1 MTTSFDN
8 DSDKR
13 EPENNNSDTVKKE
26 RIDLEQ
32 QEQEQWH
39 LQSEQQLTLGQTS
52 FKGLKAQNEDA
63 IGIRIPTG
71 IIQSHKG
78 SVAIIADGVS
88 AAEAGKEASETC
100 VRNFLSDYYSTPDT
114 WSVKQ
119 STTKVLTALNRWLYS
134 QGQRF
139 SDAQKGYISTLS
151 CIIFKSNT
159 AHIFHVGD
167 SRIYRL
173 RDGDLEQLTR
183 DHTTAVS
190 ATQSY
195 LSRAMGLDVKLDVDY
210 RSTDL
215 EQGDLYFLST
225 DGIHDFISDQQ
236 LRAHLKPLKSLKTDN
251 FEENCQQLVEL
262 ALQQKSNDN
271 VSCQIIRID
280 QLPCQ
285 SLNDVHQKLTD
296 LPFPPDLDISMSI
309 DGLRIEKVLHS
320 SNRSQLYKVVDI
332 ESGEAFCMKTP
343 SVNYN
348 DDAAYIE
355 RFILEGWIGH
365 RINNPHV
372 LKIAGFN
379 RPKKYLYYLTEY
391 IDGST
396 LEQWSKENPEP
407 PVQDVIVIIQQVLK
421 GLRAFHRRETIHQDL
436 KPGNIMLDRYGEAK
450 IIDFGSCHV
459 KAIAE
464 IATPLERDGILG
476 TATYAAPEAVLEGQ
490 SLQQSDIFSV
500 AVILFEML
508 TNKLPFSGKLEECRS
523 KSAYLKTRYTPSYEL
538 NPLVPVWLD
547 GAIKKAL
554 RFEHNQRHGDVSE
567 LLYEIEHPNP
577 KYKNTDST
585 SLLDEHPSLPWQ
597 VLSGVLFIGFCVSVY
612 FNLNP

>member
-1 MTTSFDN
+1 MT
-8 DSDKR
+8 
-13 EPENNNSDTVKKE
+13 NSS
-26 RIDLEQ
+26 Q
-32 QEQEQWH
+32 SEQWH
-39 LQSEQQLTLGQTS
+39 LPSDQQFTLGQTS
-52 FKGLKAQNEDA
+52 HKGAKAQNEDA
-63 IGIRIPTG
+63 IGIRIPQG

-167 SRIYRL
+167 SRVYRL
-173 RDGDLEQLTR
+173 RDGALEQLTR
-183 DHTTAVS
+183 DHATAVS
-190 ATQSY
+190 PTQSY
-195 LSRAMGLDVKLDVDY
+195 LVRAMGLDVKLDVDY
-210 RSTDL
+210 RSVDI
-215 EQGDLYFLST
+215 EQGDLFFLST

-236 LRAHLKPLKSLKTDN
+236 LRNHLKPLTELQTEN
-251 FEENCQQLVEL
+251 FEENCRQLVDL
-262 ALQQKSNDN
+262 ALTQKSNDN
-271 VSCQIIRID
+271 LSCQIIRID
-280 QLPCQ
+280 KLPSQ
-285 SLNDVHQKLTD
+285 DLNDVHQRLTD
-296 LPFPPDLDISMSI
+296 LPFPPELAIGMSI
-309 DGLRIEKVLHS
+309 DGLRIEKELHN

-332 ESGEAFCMKTP
+332 ETGEAFCMKTP

-355 RFILEGWIGH
+355 RFILESWIGN

-372 LKIAGFN
+372 LKVAGFN
-379 RPKKYLYYLTEY
+379 RPKNYLYYLTEY
-391 IDGST
+391 IEGIT
-396 LEQWSKENPEP
+396 LEKWIKENPNP
-407 PVQDVIVIIQQVLK
+407 PIQSVIVIIQQVLK

-436 KPGNIMLDRYGEAK
+436 KPGNIMLDKNGEAK

-476 TATYAAPEAVLEGQ
+476 TATYAAPEAVLKGQ

-508 TNKLPFSGKLEECRS
+508 TNKLPFAGKLEECRS
-523 KSAYLKTRYTPSYEL
+523 KSAYLKTRYTPSYEI

-547 GAIKKAL
+547 GTIKKAL
-554 RFEHNQRHGDVSE
+554 RFEAGNRHGDVSE
-567 LLYEIEHPNP
+567 FLYEIEHPNP
-577 KYKNTDST
+577 KYKKTYNVA
-585 SLLDEHPSLPWQ
+585 LLRSNPSLPWQ
-597 VLSGVLFIGFCVSVY
+597 LLSGGLFIALCVSLY
-612 FNLNP
+612 FNPRFFG

>member
-1 MTTSFDN
+1 MHGILMTTSFDN

-13 EPENNNSDTVKKE
+13 EPENNNSDTVEKE

-215 EQGDLYFLST
+215 EREIG
-225 DGIHDFISDQQ
+225 
-236 LRAHLKPLKSLKTDN
+236 RAH
-251 FEENCQQLVEL
+251 V
-262 ALQQKSNDN
+262 
-271 VSCQIIRID
+271 
-280 QLPCQ
+280 
-285 SLNDVHQKLTD
+285 
-296 LPFPPDLDISMSI
+296 
-309 DGLRIEKVLHS
+309 
-320 SNRSQLYKVVDI
+320 
-332 ESGEAFCMKTP
+332 
-343 SVNYN
+343 
-348 DDAAYIE
+348 
-355 RFILEGWIGH
+355 
-365 RINNPHV
+365 
-372 LKIAGFN
+372 
-379 RPKKYLYYLTEY
+379 
-391 IDGST
+391 
-396 LEQWSKENPEP
+396 
-407 PVQDVIVIIQQVLK
+407 
-421 GLRAFHRRETIHQDL
+421 
-436 KPGNIMLDRYGEAK
+436 
-450 IIDFGSCHV
+450 
-459 KAIAE
+459 
-464 IATPLERDGILG
+464 
-476 TATYAAPEAVLEGQ
+476 
-490 SLQQSDIFSV
+490 
-500 AVILFEML
+500 
-508 TNKLPFSGKLEECRS
+508 
-523 KSAYLKTRYTPSYEL
+523 
-538 NPLVPVWLD
+538 
-547 GAIKKAL
+547 
-554 RFEHNQRHGDVSE
+554 
-567 LLYEIEHPNP
+567 
-577 KYKNTDST
+577 
-585 SLLDEHPSLPWQ
+585 
-597 VLSGVLFIGFCVSVY
+597 
-612 FNLNP
+612 

>member
-1 MTTSFDN
+1 MNPSAQ
-8 DSDKR
+8 S
-13 EPENNNSDTVKKE
+13 EH
-26 RIDLEQ
+26 
-32 QEQEQWH
+32 WH
-39 LQSEQQLTLGQTS
+39 LQSEQHFTLGQTS
-52 FKGLKAQNEDA
+52 FQGAKKQNEDA
-63 IGIRIPTG
+63 IGIRIPEG

-134 QGQRF
+134 QGQRYT
-139 SDAQKGYISTLS
+139 DAQKGYISTLS
-151 CIIFKSNT
+151 CVIFKSNT

-167 SRIYRL
+167 SRVYRL
-173 RDGDLEQLTR
+173 REGDLEQLTR
-183 DHTTAVS
+183 DHTTAIS
-190 ATQSY
+190 ASQSY
-195 LSRAMGLDVKLDVDY
+195 LARAMGLDVKLDVDY
-210 RSTDL
+210 RSTDI
-215 EQGDLYFLST
+215 EPGDIFFLST
-225 DGIHDFISDQQ
+225 DGIHDFISSQQ
-236 LRAHLKPLKSLKTDN
+236 LKAFLKPLKELKTDN
-251 FEENCQQLVEL
+251 FEESCQQIVNL

-271 VSCQIIRID
+271 LSCQIIRID
-280 QLPCQ
+280 TLPNQ
-285 SLNDVHQKLTD
+285 NLNDVHQKLID
-296 LPFPPDLDISMSI
+296 LPFPPNLAIGMSI
-309 DGLRIEKVLHS
+309 DGLRIEKELHA
-320 SNRSQLYKVVDI
+320 SNRSQLYKVTDT
-332 ESGEAFCMKTP
+332 ETGEEFCMKTP

-379 RPKKYLYYLTEY
+379 RPKNYLYYLTEY
-391 IDGST
+391 IDGIT
-396 LEQWSKENPEP
+396 LEQWIKENPKP

-476 TATYAAPEAVLEGQ
+476 TATYAAPEAVLKGQ
-490 SLQQSDIFSV
+490 SLQQSDLFSV

-523 KSAYLKTRYTPSYEL
+523 KNAYLKISYTASYEL

-547 GAIKKAL
+547 GTMKKAL
-554 RFEHNQRHGDVSE
+554 RFEPSSRHGDVSE

-577 KYKNTDST
+577 KYKKTYNTA
-585 SLLDEHPSLPWQ
+585 LLHSNPSLPWQ
-597 VLSGVLFIGFCVSVY
+597 FLSGVLFIGLCVSVY
-612 FNLNP
+612 FNANP

>member
-1 MTTSFDN
+1 M
-8 DSDKR
+8 
-13 EPENNNSDTVKKE
+13 NSQSSSTANKAFLNKPAPP
-26 RIDLEQ
+26 
-32 QEQEQWH
+32 EQWH
-39 LQSEQQLTLGQTS
+39 LQSDQHFTLGQTS
-52 FKGLKAQNEDA
+52 HKGAKDQNEDA
-63 IGIRIPTG
+63 IGIRIPEG

-119 STTKVLTALNRWLYS
+119 STNKVLTALNRWLYS

-151 CIIFKSNT
+151 CIVFKSNT

-173 RDGDLEQLTR
+173 RDGDLEQMTR

-190 ATQSY
+190 STQTY
-195 LSRAMGLDVKLDVDY
+195 LARAMGLDVKLDVDY
-210 RSTDL
+210 RSIDI
-215 EQGDLYFLST
+215 EQNDIFFLST
-225 DGIHDFISDQQ
+225 DGIHDFISYQE
-236 LRAHLKPLKSLKTDN
+236 LRNQLKPLANLATDD
-251 FEENCQQLVEL
+251 FEEQCQQLVNL
-262 ALQQKSNDN
+262 ALQHKSNDN
-271 VSCQIIRID
+271 LSCQIIRID
-280 QLPCQ
+280 KLPTQ
-285 SLNDVHQKLTD
+285 DLNDVHQKLTD
-296 LPFPPDLDISMSI
+296 LPFPPNLEIGMSI
-309 DGLRIEKVLHS
+309 DGLAIEKELHA
-320 SNRSQLYKVVDI
+320 SNRSQLYKVRDI
-332 ESGEAFCMKTP
+332 NSGEIFCMKTP
-343 SVNYN
+343 SINYN

-355 RFILEGWIGH
+355 RFILESWIGN

-372 LKIAGFN
+372 LKVAGFN
-379 RPKKYLYYLTEY
+379 RPKQYLYYLTEY
-391 IDGST
+391 IEGIT
-396 LEQWSKENPEP
+396 LEQWIKETPNP
-407 PVQDVIVIIQQVLK
+407 PVQNVIVIIQQVLK

-436 KPGNIMLDRYGEAK
+436 KPGNIMLDKNGEAK

-490 SLQQSDIFSV
+490 SLQQSDLFSI

-508 TNKLPFSGKLEECRS
+508 TSKLPFAGKLEDCRT

-554 RFEHNQRHGDVSE
+554 RFDPSTRHGDVSE

-577 KYKNTDST
+577 KYKKTYNSA
-585 SLLDEHPSLPWQ
+585 LLNSNPSRPWQ
-597 VLSGVLFIGFCVSVY
+597 LLSGVLLAALCISIY